1 MKLILYSLL
10 AATFFLSLELTAEEN
25 IGQTAT
31 KIKSKQSWRPPASML
46 EKYDWIKLTSDEWL
60 KGELTGFADRQFEFD
75 SDQLDKLRLDQ
86 EDVAEVLTYQEHS
99 LRLLDRR
106 IVRGNLV
113 IDGNTVKVIKDNKT
127 EIIQR
132 YMIVSIAAAAG
143 LKEINYWSGN
153 VSFGMTLRE
162 GNTNQKDALVD
173 LDFQRRTAQ
182 SRLINTYIGNFTEQS
197 GFETTNNHR
206 ANSGF
211 DWFLSHRLFWRVA
224 TIEYFRD
231 RFQNTDS
238 RITASTEM
246 GYMLFDEQDFSWEI
260 SGGPGYQVTK
270 FDSVEAGE
278 DDKEETVIVTAS
290 TELDWD
296 ITNDINYIFDY
307 NAKSVSRAAGS
318 LIHHLKTGLKV
329 ELIKNFN
336 IELMYYWDR
345 IEQPVADD
353 VGIVPQNDDKRFVVS
368 VGYEF

>member
-1 MKLILYSLL
+1 MKFILYLLL
-10 AATFFLSLELTAEEN
+10 AINLCFSLPLTAEEN
-25 IGQTAT
+25 VEQTPT
-31 KIKSKQSWRPPASML
+31 KINSKESWRPPASML
-46 EKYDWIKLTSDEWL
+46 KKYDWIKLNSDEWL

-75 SDQLDKLRLDQ
+75 SDQLDKLTFDQ
-86 EDVAEVLTYQEHS
+86 DDVAEVLTYQEHS

-106 IVRGNLV
+106 IVRGSLEIN
-113 IDGNTVKVIKDNKT
+113 GNNVKVIKGDRT

-132 YMIVSIAAAAG
+132 YMIVSIAADTG

-153 VSFGMTLRE
+153 ASFGMTLRE
-162 GNTNQKDALVD
+162 GNTNQKDALID

-182 SRLINTYIGNFTEQS
+182 SRLISKYIGNFTEQS

-238 RITASTEM
+238 RITVSTEI
-246 GYMLFDEQDFSWEI
+246 GYMLFDNQDFSWEI
-260 SGGPGYQVTK
+260 SGGPGYQATK
-270 FDSVEAGE
+270 FESVEVGE
-278 DDKEETVIVTAS
+278 DDKEQTVIVTAG
-290 TELDWD
+290 TEFDWD
-296 ITNDINYIFDY
+296 VTSDINYIFNY
-307 NAKSVSRAAGS
+307 NAQGVSRAAGS

-329 ELIKNFN
+329 ELIKSFN
-336 IELMYYWDR
+336 VELMYYWDR
-345 IEQPVADD
+345 IEEPVADD
-353 VGIVPQNDDKRFVVS
+353 IGIVPQNDDKRFVVS